1 MEYRSIKYFTAVYWF
16 VFGMFINVGNDI
28 ISKYIK
34 LHFFEITFF
43 RFLFASVVLIPVIFY
58 RDRKVLFSNI
68 SIHLTRGIILF
79 LATTSWT
86 YGLSTIH
93 LTAATAIS
101 SFIPL
106 IILVL
111 SIIFLQERIV
121 WQRWLAVILGLA
133 GIIITLNPG
142 SDEFD
147 TKIVILL
154 LSALLFAILDI
165 INKKIVCKKSILI
178 MLLYSSVVVTA
189 LSFIPMVVYW
199 ISPCFFELFLL
210 MILGINSN
218 LILFCILKAFLL
230 VDISTL
236 ATYRYLELLI
246 SYIASYLIFDQLPQ
260 SSILYG
266 GIIIVS
272 SIIFIIKSEYKN

>member
-1 MEYRSIKYFTAVYWF
+1 M
-16 VFGMFINVGNDI
+16 FGMFINVGNDI

-43 RFLFASVVLIPVIFY
+43 RFLFASIVLIPIIFY
-58 RDRKVLFSNI
+58 KDRKILFSNI

-86 YGLSTIH
+86 YGLSGIH

-101 SFIPL
+101 SSIPL

-121 WQRWLAVILGLA
+121 WQRWLAVLLGLA

-199 ISPCFFELFLL
+199 VSPCFFELFLL

-230 VDISTL
+230 VDISAL

>member
-1 MEYRSIKYFTAVYWF
+1 MGCRSIKYFTAVYWF

-43 RFLFASVVLIPVIFY
+43 RFLFASIVLIPVIFY
-58 RDRKVLFSNI
+58 KDRKILFSNI

-86 YGLSTIH
+86 YGLSGIH

-101 SFIPL
+101 SSIPL

-111 SIIFLQERIV
+111 SVIFLQERIV
-121 WQRWLAVILGLA
+121 WQRWLAVLLGFA

-154 LSALLFAILDI
+154 FSAVLFAILDT

-199 ISPCFFELFLL
+199 IPPCFLELFLL

-230 VDISTL
+230 VDISAL

-260 SSILYG
+260 NSILYG